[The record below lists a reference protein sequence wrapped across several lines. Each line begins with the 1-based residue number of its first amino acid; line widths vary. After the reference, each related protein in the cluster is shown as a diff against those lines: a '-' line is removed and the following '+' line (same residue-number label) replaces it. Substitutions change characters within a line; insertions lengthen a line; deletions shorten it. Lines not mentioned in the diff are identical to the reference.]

1 MYFFHCSA
9 NIVKLDACVTL
20 ESIHTEKS
28 KALKMSIKEELERK
42 TVFHFE
48 PRAYSF

>member
-1 MYFFHCSA
+1 MELTVYGGILTVKNDFHVMSLL
-9 NIVKLDACVTL
+9 VL
-20 ESIHTEKS
+20 EF
-28 KALKMSIKEELERK
+28 KEELERK